1 MCNDIESYIESH
13 STQAS
18 EVLQELF
25 RETHLHAL
33 HPRMASGHIQ
43 GQFLSLLSRLK
54 QPHHILE
61 IGTYTGYS
69 AICLAEGLKSGGKLI
84 SIEINDELEAINRKY
99 IEKAGICDKGQLI
112 TGDAKTI
119 IPELTGEFEL
129 IFIDG
134 NKQEYPE
141 YYKICK
147 AKLAS
152 GGLLIA
158 DNALWDGKVTQKTTD
173 PQTRGIQKFNKMVQE
188 DPGMRNFILPVR
200 DGLMIAEKVQA

>member
-1 MCNDIESYIESH
+1 MYTNIESYIESH
-13 STQAS
+13 STEAS
-18 EVLQELF
+18 EVLQELL

-43 GQFLSLLSRLK
+43 GRFLSLLSRLK
-54 QPHHILE
+54 QPHRILE

-69 AICLAEGLKSGGKLI
+69 AICLAEGLKPGGKLI
-84 SIEINDELEAINRKY
+84 SIDINDELEAINRKY
-99 IEKAGICDKGQLI
+99 IEKAGMVDKIQLI

-134 NKQEYPE
+134 NKQEYPD

-147 AKLAS
+147 AKLAP

-158 DNALWDGKVTQKTTD
+158 DNAMWDGKVTQKTTD
-173 PQTRGIQKFNKMVQE
+173 PQTRGIQKFNTMVQE
-188 DPGMRNFILPVR
+188 DHGMRNFILPVR
-200 DGLMIAEKVQA
+200 DGLMIAEKMQP